1 MEHRKL
7 TLIFEKGEIKGAL
20 LNADLNKTYKSL
32 FDRAYQAAGR
42 SSKSVSNGIKVVIF
56 GSFWLESY
64 ANETMRVIL
73 NREIASLV
81 IQKNIWKHVKRISL
95 QEKLEFFY
103 KTSPSNLK
111 HDFDKINKN
120 VKDLFDLRNRLAH
133 FKDEP
138 AEVELDI
145 DFDEANK
152 VENKGSIEKF
162 MAVMAKGI
170 PVPDINQQIMW
181 PKVEKHAKT
190 VLAAAAWLKDINEL
204 SNKAHKIESKK
215 MRFRDKKNHNKNA
228 REGR

>member
-7 TLIFEKGEIKGAL
+7 TLTFEKGEIRGVS

-32 FDRAYQAAGR
+32 FNHAYQSAKR
-42 SSKSVSNGIKVVIF
+42 SSTSVSNGIKIVIF

-64 ANETMRVIL
+64 ANETMRIIL
-73 NREIASLV
+73 RREIASPV
-81 IQKNIWKHVKRISL
+81 IQKTIWDRLKRISI

-138 AEVELDI
+138 AEVELDVNL
-145 DFDEANK
+145 DEANK
-152 VENKGSIEKF
+152 IENKDKIKNF
-162 MAVMAKGI
+162 MAILAKGI
-170 PVPDINQQIMW
+170 PIPDINQQLMW
-181 PKVEKHAKT
+181 PKVDKHAKT
-190 VLAAAAWLKDINEL
+190 VLSAAAWLADINKL
-204 SNKAHKIESKK
+204 SDEAHKFESKR
-215 MRFRDKKNHNKNA
+215 MTFRDRRKS
-228 REGR
+228 